1 MVLNIVLA
9 VALMQILAHVG
20 IALATACSAWLN
32 AAVLAGVLRRRKQ
45 LGIDARLWRN
55 APRTL
60 LAAGLMAGALLLGAW
75 GLADLLAGTTE
86 ARILAL
92 FVLVGVG
99 LMLYGFLTYLF
110 GVLPVL

>member
-1 MVLNIVLA
+1 MAVNIVLA

-32 AAVLAGVLRRRKQ
+32 AALLAGVLRRRKQ
-45 LGIDARLWRN
+45 LGIDARLRRN

-60 LAAGLMAGALLLGAW
+60 LAGAMAGALLLGVW

-99 LMLYGFLTYLF
+99 LTLYAFLTYLF
-110 GVLPVL
+110 GRAPVF